1 MRATGIVFG
10 NSFAAIDRLFMS
22 KNSVSS
28 SYSKHA
34 IGQSGQLSWGVLS
47 FTHPTL
53 AGLELP
59 YFDIKAPQAGP
70 ALAIIAGMHPNEV
83 SAMEAALRLKD
94 YFAEHLVSGSVSI
107 LPVLN
112 MPGLYLHSEFVCP
125 EDNKNINFLSPGSP
139 QGSFSEVLIDAVL
152 NSWAQEAAVFIDLH
166 GGDLREDVA
175 KFVMCQRVGD
185 EEFDNITS
193 LLAHQ
198 FDADAIVEFAV
209 DQTNNRGRATN
220 ELPWLGRHAV
230 MSEGGANGILDEENT
245 QFHFNGVAN
254 IARQL
259 GLTAD
264 PSVTRTRRNI
274 VVDNFVKVEA
284 PFSGRWYLEIVAGEQ
299 VSRGQRLG
307 VIKNLY
313 GEWVADVIAPFS
325 GLILMLVNHNI
336 VNQGEWLISLAPTP
350 SGRQQ

>member
-1 MRATGIVFG
+1 
-10 NSFAAIDRLFMS
+10 MS
-22 KNSVSS
+22 KHS
-28 SYSKHA
+28 SYSKRI
-34 IGQSGQLSWGVLS
+34 IGQAGIVSWGQLFFS
-47 FTHPTL
+47 HPIL

-59 YFDIKAPQAGP
+59 YFDIEAPQPGP
-70 ALAIIAGMHPNEV
+70 KLAIIAGMHPNEV
-83 SAMEAALRLKD
+83 SAMEAALRLKN
-94 YFAEHLVSGSVSI
+94 YFADQLVHGSVSI

-125 EDNKNINFLSPGSP
+125 EDNKNINFLSPGDP
-139 QGSFSEVLIDAVL
+139 QGSFSEVLIDSVL
-152 NSWAQEAAVFIDLH
+152 NSWAKEAAVFIDLH

-175 KFVMCQRVGD
+175 KFVMCQQIGD
-185 EEFDNITS
+185 GEFDNITRS
-193 LLAHQ
+193 LAHQ

-230 MSEGGANGILDEENT
+230 MSEGGANGILDEENI

-259 GLTAD
+259 GLTQGAKQI
-264 PSVTRTRRNI
+264 RTRRNI
-274 VVDNFVKVEA
+274 VVDNFDKIEA
-284 PFSGRWYLEIVAGEQ
+284 PVSGRWYLDIAAGEQ

-313 GEWVADVIAPFS
+313 GEWVADIIAPFS
-325 GLILMLVNHNI
+325 GLILMIVNHNI
-336 VNQGEWLISLAPTP
+336 INQGEWLISLAPTP
-350 SGRQQ
+350 AGSLE